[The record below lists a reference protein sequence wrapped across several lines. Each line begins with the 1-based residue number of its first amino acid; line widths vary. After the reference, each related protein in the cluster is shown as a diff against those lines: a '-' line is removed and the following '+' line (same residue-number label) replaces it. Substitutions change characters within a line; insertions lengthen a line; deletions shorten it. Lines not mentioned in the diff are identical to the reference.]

1 MDADGRQHRAHPG
14 YGRRARPGSNRNNR
28 PRDFVSRNEHRADGI
43 GRRQSMLN
51 RFKTSYLAYRWIR
64 RVSAVAV
71 GVFAIVLLVLT
82 GGFPPW
88 AWRLFFHALSQFS
101 QLWGQRGLGIVAP
114 FIGLGLLSL
123 TIFILWAAWLAAA
136 GWMVRHWWRARGAQ
150 VSLREDEGDAEL
162 YGLPEEDGDDY
173 EYEFDLPVSRPR
185 DNAGVETAPYALP
198 DTARNGH
205 QPAPALPRTARNVR
219 FDIPFENGYGGAPT
233 APAVPARVALVDER
247 QPRAGGSSVYLD
259 CSTALDTGI
268 KRRGKPNEDSLLALP
283 AITNACGGVQPV
295 GLFVIADG
303 MGGHGNGQEA
313 SRLAITALHD
323 ALKLALVG
331 SPEDDNYEQVLAEG
345 THTANLA
352 VYRRNRQQQTDMGTT
367 MAVALIIGNTAYIAN
382 VGDSRVYL
390 YREDEGL
397 EQITRDHSSVAR
409 LVEAGAITPDEVYSH
424 PKRNEIYRSLGHQ
437 STIKVD
443 TFSVP
448 LQVGDVLLLCSDG
461 LWEMVRDDSIEG
473 IIESTLPDLSRTCD
487 QLRHAALN
495 GGGKDNISMIAASV
509 RSAR

>member
-1 MDADGRQHRAHPG
+1 
-14 YGRRARPGSNRNNR
+14 
-28 PRDFVSRNEHRADGI
+28 
-43 GRRQSMLN
+43 MLN
-51 RFKTSYLAYRWIR
+51 RYKASYLAYRRVR
-64 RVSAVAV
+64 RLSAVAV
-71 GVFAIVLLVLT
+71 GASAVMLLVLT

-88 AWRLFFHALSQFS
+88 AWRLFFRALPQFS
-101 QLWGQRGLGIVAP
+101 LLWGQRGLGIVAP
-114 FIGLGLLSL
+114 FVGLGLLSL
-123 TIFILWAAWLAAA
+123 TIFILWGALLVTA
-136 GWMVRHWWRARGAQ
+136 GWMIRQWWRTRGAE
-150 VSLREDEGDAEL
+150 VSLQEDESDAGL
-162 YGLPEEDGDDY
+162 YALPEADGDVDA
-173 EYEFDLPVSRPR
+173 FDRPVSRPR
-185 DNAGVETAPYALP
+185 AGAEVSTGVPTAPYAA
-198 DTARNGH
+198 AR
-205 QPAPALPRTARNVR
+205 PAQHGRPPGPAQPRTSRNVR
-219 FDIPFENGYGGAPT
+219 FDIPFEYGYGGEPT
-233 APAVPARVALVDER
+233 APIAPAPVALADEQR
-247 QPRAGGSSVYLD
+247 SRSRSSLVYLD
-259 CSTALDTGI
+259 SSTALDTGI

-283 AITNACGGVQPV
+283 SISNACGGVQPV
-295 GLFVIADG
+295 GLFVVADG

-367 MAVALIIGNTAYIAN
+367 LAVALVIGNTAYIGN

-390 YREDEGL
+390 YREGIGL

-437 STIKVD
+437 STVKVD
-443 TFSVP
+443 TFSIP

-461 LWEMVRDDSIEG
+461 LWEMVRDSAIEG
-473 IIESTLPDLSRTCD
+473 IIESTLPDLSRMCD
-487 QLRHAALN
+487 HLRQAALN
-495 GGGKDNISMIAASV
+495 GGGKDNISLIAASV

>member
-1 MDADGRQHRAHPG
+1 
-14 YGRRARPGSNRNNR
+14 
-28 PRDFVSRNEHRADGI
+28 
-43 GRRQSMLN
+43 MLN
-51 RFKTSYLAYRWIR
+51 RLKTSYLAYHWVR

-71 GVFAIVLLVLT
+71 GISAIVLLALT

-101 QLWGQRGLGIVAP
+101 LLWGQRGLGIIAP
-114 FIGLGLLSL
+114 FFGLGLLSL
-123 TIFILWAAWLAAA
+123 TILILWGAWLVAA
-136 GWMVRHWWRARGAQ
+136 GWMLQHWWRNRGAQ
-150 VSLREDEGDAEL
+150 LPVQEDEGDAGL
-162 YGLPEEDGDDY
+162 YALPEDDEDDF
-173 EYEFDLPVSRPR
+173 EFERPVSPPR
-185 DNAGVETAPYALP
+185 GIVGVQTAPYITPGAAHNGRQP
-198 DTARNGH
+198 QPTA
-205 QPAPALPRTARNVR
+205 PRTARNVR
-219 FDIPFENGYGGAPT
+219 FDIPFENGYGVSPT
-233 APAVPARVALVDER
+233 APVASARVALADET

-295 GLFVIADG
+295 GLFVVADG

-313 SRLAITALHD
+313 SHLAITALHD

-352 VYRRNRQQQTDMGTT
+352 VYRRNRQQQSDMGTT
-367 MAVALIIGNTAYIAN
+367 LAVALVIGNTAYIAN

-461 LWEMVRDDSIEG
+461 LWEMVRDASIEG
-473 IIESTLPDLSRTCD
+473 IIESTLPDLARTCD
-487 QLRHAALN
+487 QLRQAALN
-495 GGGKDNISMIAASV
+495 GGGKDNISMIAVSV

>member
-1 MDADGRQHRAHPG
+1 M
-14 YGRRARPGSNRNNR
+14 
-28 PRDFVSRNEHRADGI
+28 
-43 GRRQSMLN
+43 N
-51 RFKTSYLAYRWIR
+51 RFKTSYLAYRWVR
-64 RVSAVAV
+64 RASAIGI
-71 GVFAIVLLVLT
+71 GVFAIVLLALT

-101 QLWGQRGLGIVAP
+101 LLLGQRGLSIVIP

-123 TIFILWAAWLAAA
+123 TIFIVWAALLAIAW
-136 GWMVRHWWRARGAQ
+136 WMARQWWRNRGAQ
-150 VSLREDEGDAEL
+150 VSLQGSDEDAGL
-162 YGLPEEDGDDY
+162 YAMPEEEDGEVY
-173 EYEFDLPVSRPR
+173 EVQRPASRPR
-185 DNAGVETAPYALP
+185 GNVEVPTAPYA
-198 DTARNGH
+198 AQNGR
-205 QPAPALPRTARNVR
+205 QPGSALPRTTRNVR
-219 FDIPFENGYGGAPT
+219 FDIPFEIAYRGEPT
-233 APAVPARVALVDER
+233 APVAAGRVALVDER
-247 QPRAGGSSVYLD
+247 HPRAGGSSVYLD

-283 AITNACGGVQPV
+283 AITNACGGLQPV
-295 GLFVIADG
+295 GLFIVADG

-313 SRLAITALHD
+313 SRLAISALHD

-367 MAVALIIGNTAYIAN
+367 LAVALVIGNTAYIAN

-437 STIKVD
+437 STVKVD

-461 LWEMVRDDSIEG
+461 LWEMVRDASIAG

-495 GGGKDNISMIAASV
+495 GGGKDNISMIAACV

>member
-1 MDADGRQHRAHPG
+1 
-14 YGRRARPGSNRNNR
+14 
-28 PRDFVSRNEHRADGI
+28 
-43 GRRQSMLN
+43 MLN
-51 RFKTSYLAYRWIR
+51 RLKASYLASHWVR
-64 RVSAVAV
+64 RVSALAV
-71 GVFAIVLLVLT
+71 VVSAIVLLALT

-101 QLWGQRGLGIVAP
+101 LLWGQRGPAIVAP
-114 FIGLGLLSL
+114 FIGVALLSL
-123 TIFILWAAWLAAA
+123 TILVLWVAWLAAA
-136 GWMVRHWWRARGAQ
+136 GWMALHWWRARSQRISAQ
-150 VSLREDEGDAEL
+150 EGEDDAGL
-162 YGLPEEDGDDY
+162 YALPEDDGGDDDY
-173 EYEFDLPVSRPR
+173 DFAFERPERPASRPR
-185 DNAGVETAPYALP
+185 ESVGVPTAPYATP
-198 DTARNGH
+198 DVTQNGH
-205 QPAPALPRTARNVR
+205 KPASAPPRTARNVR
-219 FDIPFENGYGGAPT
+219 FDIPFDGYGVAPT
-233 APAVPARVALVDER
+233 APAAAARVALVDER
-247 QPRAGGSSVYLD
+247 QSRPGGSSVYLE
-259 CSTALDTGI
+259 CSTALDPGI

-295 GLFVIADG
+295 GLFVVADG

-313 SRLAITALHD
+313 SRLGITALHD

-331 SPEDDNYEQVLAEG
+331 SPEDDNYEQVLAEA

-352 VYRRNRQQQTDMGTT
+352 VYRRNRQQQSDMGTT
-367 MAVALIIGNTAYIAN
+367 LAVALIIGNTAYIAN

-397 EQITRDHSSVAR
+397 VQITRDHSSVAR

-437 STIKVD
+437 ATIKVD

-448 LQVGDVLLLCSDG
+448 LQIGDMLLLCSDG
-461 LWEMVRDDSIEG
+461 LWEMVRDAAIEG
-473 IIESTLPDLSRTCD
+473 IIESTLPDLARTCD

>member
-1 MDADGRQHRAHPG
+1 
-14 YGRRARPGSNRNNR
+14 
-28 PRDFVSRNEHRADGI
+28 
-43 GRRQSMLN
+43 MLN
-51 RFKTSYLAYRWIR
+51 RFMTSYLAYRRVR

-71 GVFAIVLLVLT
+71 GVSAIVLLALT

-101 QLWGQRGLGIVAP
+101 QLWGQRGPGIIAP
-114 FIGLGLLSL
+114 FVGLGMLSL
-123 TIFILWAAWLAAA
+123 TIFMLWGVILVAA
-136 GWMVRHWWRARGAQ
+136 GWMVRHWWRAHGAQ
-150 VSLREDEGDAEL
+150 LSLQGDEGDGEL
-162 YGLPEEDGDDY
+162 DGQPEEDGD
-173 EYEFDLPVSRPR
+173 EYKFEQPVSQPR
-185 DNAGVETAPYALP
+185 NSTSIPTAPYDVPGAP
-198 DTARNGH
+198 QKAR
-205 QPAPALPRTARNVR
+205 QPEPALPRTARNVR
-219 FDIPFENGYGGAPT
+219 FDIPFENGYGAAPT
-233 APAVPARVALVDER
+233 VPPVQSRVALVEER

-259 CSTALDTGI
+259 CSTALDCGI

-295 GLFVIADG
+295 GLFVVADG

-367 MAVALIIGNTAYIAN
+367 LAVALVIGNTAYIAN

-448 LQVGDVLLLCSDG
+448 LQVGDMLLLCSDG
-461 LWEMVRDDSIEG
+461 LWEMVRDASIEG
-473 IIESTLPDLSRTCD
+473 IIESTLPDLSRTTD
-487 QLRHAALN
+487 QLRQAALN
-495 GGGKDNISMIAASV
+495 GGGKDNISLIATRV
-509 RSAR
+509 CSAR

>member
-1 MDADGRQHRAHPG
+1 
-14 YGRRARPGSNRNNR
+14 
-28 PRDFVSRNEHRADGI
+28 
-43 GRRQSMLN
+43 MLN

-64 RVSAVAV
+64 RVSAVVV
-71 GVFAIVLLVLT
+71 GVSAIVLLALT

-88 AWRLFFHALSQFS
+88 AWRLFFHALSQLS
-101 QLWGQRGLGIVAP
+101 LLWGQRGLGIVAP
-114 FIGLGLLSL
+114 FVGLGLLSL
-123 TIFILWAAWLAAA
+123 TIFILWGVLLVAAW
-136 GWMVRHWWRARGAQ
+136 WMLRHWWRTRGTQ
-150 VSLREDEGDAEL
+150 LSLQDDEGDAGL
-162 YGLPEEDGDDY
+162 YALPEDDGDDY
-173 EYEFDLPVSRPR
+173 EFERPVSHPR
-185 DNAGVETAPYALP
+185 SSVGVPTAPCAVPGALQN
-198 DTARNGH
+198 DR
-205 QPAPALPRTARNVR
+205 QPGSALPRTARNVR
-219 FDIPFENGYGGAPT
+219 FDIPFENGYGVSPT
-233 APAVPARVALVDER
+233 APAVPSRVALVDER

-295 GLFVIADG
+295 GLFVVADG

-313 SRLAITALHD
+313 SRLVITALHD

-331 SPEDDNYEQVLAEG
+331 SPEGDNYEQVLAEG
-345 THTANLA
+345 AHTANLA

-367 MAVALIIGNTAYIAN
+367 LAVALVIGNTAYIAN

-461 LWEMVRDDSIEG
+461 LWEMVRDASIEG
-473 IIESTLPDLSRTCD
+473 IIESTLPDLSRTTD
-487 QLRHAALN
+487 QLRQAALN
-495 GGGKDNISMIAASV
+495 GGGKDNISMIVASV

>member
-1 MDADGRQHRAHPG
+1 
-14 YGRRARPGSNRNNR
+14 
-28 PRDFVSRNEHRADGI
+28 
-43 GRRQSMLN
+43 MLN
-51 RFKTSYLAYRWIR
+51 RFKASYLAYRWFR
-64 RVSAVAV
+64 RVSAMAV
-71 GVFAIVLLVLT
+71 GVFAIVLLALT

-101 QLWGQRGLGIVAP
+101 LLLGQRGPGIVVP
-114 FIGLGLLSL
+114 FVGLGLLSL
-123 TIFILWAAWLAAA
+123 TIFILWAALLVTAW
-136 GWMVRHWWRARGAQ
+136 WMVRQWWRNRGAQ
-150 VSLREDEGDAEL
+150 ASLQGEDSDAGL
-162 YGLPEEDGDDY
+162 YALPEEDAEVY
-173 EYEFDLPVSRPR
+173 EVRRPASRPR
-185 DNAGVETAPYALP
+185 GNAEGSSAPYALP
-198 DTARNGH
+198 GAAQHGR
-205 QPAPALPRTARNVR
+205 QPGPALPRTARNVR
-219 FDIPFENGYGGAPT
+219 FDIPFEIGYREEPT
-233 APAVPARVALVDER
+233 APVASGRVALVDER
-247 QPRAGGSSVYLD
+247 QSRAGGSSVYLD

-283 AITNACGGVQPV
+283 AITNACGGLQPV

-313 SRLAITALHD
+313 SRLAISALHD

-367 MAVALIIGNTAYIAN
+367 LAVALVIGNTAYIAN

-437 STIKVD
+437 STVKVD

-461 LWEMVRDDSIEG
+461 LWEMVRDASIAGILDS
-473 IIESTLPDLSRTCD
+473 TRLDLSRTCD

-495 GGGKDNISMIAASV
+495 GGGKDNISMIVTSV

>member
-1 MDADGRQHRAHPG
+1 
-14 YGRRARPGSNRNNR
+14 
-28 PRDFVSRNEHRADGI
+28 
-43 GRRQSMLN
+43 MLN
-51 RFKTSYLAYRWIR
+51 RFKTSYLAYRWFR
-64 RVSAVAV
+64 RASAVAA
-71 GVFAIVLLVLT
+71 GVFAIVLLVVT

-101 QLWGQRGLGIVAP
+101 LLWGQRGLGIIAP
-114 FIGLGLLSL
+114 FIGVSLLSL
-123 TIFILWAAWLAAA
+123 TIFVLWAAWLAAA
-136 GWMVRHWWRARGAQ
+136 GWMALHWWRNRATQ
-150 VSLREDEGDAEL
+150 VSVPEQENEGDPDMYWLPIEDDAD
-162 YGLPEEDGDDY
+162 YGY
-173 EYEFDLPVSRPR
+173 EIDPPISRPC
-185 DNAGVETAPYALP
+185 DNVEVETAPYAAP
-198 DTARNGH
+198 QPGRNGR
-205 QPAPALPRTARNVR
+205 QPEPVAPRTARNVR
-219 FDIPFENGYGGAPT
+219 FDIPFENGYGVAPT
-233 APAVPARVALVDER
+233 APMAPARVAVVDER

-295 GLFVIADG
+295 GLFVVADG

-313 SRLAITALHD
+313 SHLAITALHD

-352 VYRRNRQQQTDMGTT
+352 VYRRNRQQQSDMGTT
-367 MAVALIIGNTAYIAN
+367 LAVALIIGNMAYIAN

-390 YREDEGL
+390 YREGEGL

-437 STIKVD
+437 ATVKVD

-461 LWEMVRDDSIEG
+461 LWEMVRDASIEG
-473 IIESTLPDLSRTCD
+473 IIESTLPDLAQTCD

-495 GGGKDNISMIAASV
+495 GGGKDNISMITASV